1 MEHFGNADS
10 YRAAIMKKTND
21 SEKSESDIPQLSV
34 SLWIDQLKADDRDA
48 TENYGNGIF
57 GGYWGWLANVWRIVH
72 DWGLMRKVLR
82 SARLI
87 VFFAVPRRIMTI
99 FVAYTA
105 ID

>member
-48 TENYGNGIF
+48 TEN
-57 GGYWGWLANVWRIVH
+57 
-72 DWGLMRKVLR
+72 
-82 SARLI
+82 
-87 VFFAVPRRIMTI
+87 
-99 FVAYTA
+99 
-105 ID
+105 